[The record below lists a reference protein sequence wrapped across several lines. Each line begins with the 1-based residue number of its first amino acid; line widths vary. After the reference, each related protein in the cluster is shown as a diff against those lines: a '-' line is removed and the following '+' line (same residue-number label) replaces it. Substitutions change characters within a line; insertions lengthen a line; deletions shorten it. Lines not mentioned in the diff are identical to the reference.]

1 MKKRFFCVED
11 RARID
16 SVLLERP
23 HRAAAQDCNAAL
35 EKRGVLH
42 PPLPYF
48 SFLHSIVRLFQCFSV
63 RLYHCFPVPSSFR
76 VPCSS
81 VLTSRV
87 KICIFTLIE
96 LLIVIAIIAILAAM
110 LLPALNAAKEKAR
123 AIACASTLKQIGTAC
138 QMYTNDNNDYVMP
151 ASMPFAGSG
160 PSGWKEN
167 DWWCWNYDRWL
178 TPYLSDIQKTYVG
191 GVLIRDNGMVFSRNI
206 CPTFKSQAQYSETK
220 WGYGML
226 YTFAARSG
234 VNINPQNMIKISKVA
249 FPSMLAYIT
258 EGIDKPI
265 LSSEAI
271 NATTSAYSKMDFRHS
286 GGVNVLFIAGHVEF
300 RKYASIPPAGKGYYS
315 RFWNKN
321 PNPNLAGIY
330 Y

>member
-96 LLIVIAIIAILAAM
+96 LLIVIASRI
-110 LLPALNAAKEKAR
+110 EQGKAE
-123 AIACASTLKQIGTAC
+123 G
-138 QMYTNDNNDYVMP
+138 
-151 ASMPFAGSG
+151 AGG
-160 PSGWKEN
+160 
-167 DWWCWNYDRWL
+167 
-178 TPYLSDIQKTYVG
+178 
-191 GVLIRDNGMVFSRNI
+191 
-206 CPTFKSQAQYSETK
+206 
-220 WGYGML
+220 
-226 YTFAARSG
+226 
-234 VNINPQNMIKISKVA
+234 
-249 FPSMLAYIT
+249 SML
-258 EGIDKPI
+258 E
-265 LSSEAI
+265 SFEAV
-271 NATTSAYSKMDFRHS
+271 YER
-286 GGVNVLFIAGHVEF
+286 
-300 RKYASIPPAGKGYYS
+300 AS
-315 RFWNKN
+315 RVFQR
-321 PNPNLAGIY
+321 LCGIY
-330 Y
+330 REQLL